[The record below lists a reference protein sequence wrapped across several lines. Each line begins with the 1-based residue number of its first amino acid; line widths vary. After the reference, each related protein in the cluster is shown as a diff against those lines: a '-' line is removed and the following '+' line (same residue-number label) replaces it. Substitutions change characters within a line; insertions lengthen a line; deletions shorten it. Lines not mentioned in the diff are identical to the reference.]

1 MKERRQASP
10 HDAQRDSSDQS
21 HDAQRGSDQ
30 SEEARELQDEV
41 RSTSVHLESG
51 SRISELQLAQDRP
64 EEPPPA
70 PTHIDISQP
79 IGSLRGVAGVE
90 SGGPLTL
97 RGTIEMIT
105 DEEIVK
111 NREPD
116 EGIRSIPRFRDY
128 RPGEPSKVPPA
139 AFPQTS

>member
-10 HDAQRDSSDQS
+10 HDSQRDSSDWS

-30 SEEARELQDEV
+30 SEEARELQEED
-41 RSTSVHLESG
+41 RSTSVQLESS
-51 SRISELQLAQDRP
+51 SRVSELQVAQDRP
-64 EEPPPA
+64 ADPPSA

-79 IGSLRGVAGVE
+79 IGSLRGVAGVG

-97 RGTIEMIT
+97 TGTIEMIT
-105 DEEIVK
+105 DEEIMK

-128 RPGEPSKVPPA
+128 QPGEPSKVPPA